1 MMTDSELITRLEH
14 FSGLSY
20 GNPLCKDAS
29 ERIQDLKVDNAR
41 MAHTLRMISNNL
53 PRYNWKE
60 TTSLPDR
67 LRAIAWMMNAGAAWG
82 FVGESLF
89 LEQAAD
95 LLENKNV

>member
-1 MMTDSELITRLEH
+1 
-14 FSGLSY
+14 
-20 GNPLCKDAS
+20 
-29 ERIQDLKVDNAR
+29 
-41 MAHTLRMISNNL
+41 MINNNL

-60 TTSLPDR
+60 TTSLPER

-95 LLENKNV
+95 LLEEKDV

>member
-1 MMTDSELITRLEH
+1 MNDSEKIKYLEQKIE
-14 FSGLSY
+14 Y
-20 GNPLCKDAS
+20 
-29 ERIQDLKVDNAR
+29 LKEDNAR

-60 TTSLPDR
+60 TASLPAR

-95 LLENKNV
+95 LLEGKDV